1 MCQTINDNTPIS
13 LQHQKIPLILEG
25 GSIHTDGE
33 GTILTTKECLLHPSR
48 NPDMSQAEIET
59 AVLKATGCS
68 KMIWL
73 QHGLAYDDDTNGH
86 IDNFCCFVAPTVLV
100 LAWTDDP
107 QYDPINYQRCR
118 EAMTVLQST
127 TDAKGR
133 PLTVHKLYLPR
144 PIFYTTDILNTLQFG
159 AYDDTIVAPRQ
170 PGERM
175 AASYV
180 NFYVANRAVI
190 VPQFGDAEYDALA
203 LQKLH
208 ELFRDT
214 TRLVVGVFSREILI
228 GGGNIHCITQQIP
241 TIA

>member
-1 MCQTINDNTPIS
+1 
-13 LQHQKIPLILEG
+13 
-25 GSIHTDGE
+25 
-33 GTILTTKECLLHPSR
+33 
-48 NPDMSQAEIET
+48 
-59 AVLKATGCS
+59 
-68 KMIWL
+68 
-73 QHGLAYDDDTNGH
+73 
-86 IDNFCCFVAPTVLV
+86 VAPTVLV

-107 QYDPINYQRCR
+107 QDDPINYQRCR

-127 TDAKGR
+127 TDAKDS

-144 PIFYTTDILNTLQFG
+144 PMFYTQDILDTLQFG
-159 AYDDTIVAPRQ
+159 EYEETFVAPRQ
-170 PGERM
+170 AGERM

-180 NFYVANRAVI
+180 NFYIPNRAVI

-203 LQKLH
+203 LQKLQ

-214 TRLVVGVFSREILI
+214 AKVVVGVSSREILI